1 MHNIVNW
8 TSGCKVLKRFKR
20 DFIRKIDV
28 SLFFMQVDDIQEGKD
43 HSAAIRPRGFPEL
56 VKSTTRQSTR
66 SLKIL
71 ELNLLIHQFSSFYFR
86 KPVTHSYTSQIIL
99 WLLQRLLNDDAFPYK

>member
-56 VKSTTRQSTR
+56 VKTLFISGSLLRTRTH
-66 SLKIL
+66 LKL
-71 ELNLLIHQFSSFYFR
+71 FYGSFS
-86 KPVTHSYTSQIIL
+86 VC
-99 WLLQRLLNDDAFPYK
+99 

>member
-56 VKSTTRQSTR
+56 LFLFQEACYALVHIS
-66 SLKIL
+66 
-71 ELNLLIHQFSSFYFR
+71 NYFMA
-86 KPVTHSYTSQIIL
+86 PS
-99 WLLQRLLNDDAFPYK
+99 AFAER

>member
-56 VKSTTRQSTR
+56 VKR
-66 SLKIL
+66 SLLRTRTHLKL
-71 ELNLLIHQFSSFYFR
+71 FYGSFS
-86 KPVTHSYTSQIIL
+86 VC
-99 WLLQRLLNDDAFPYK
+99 